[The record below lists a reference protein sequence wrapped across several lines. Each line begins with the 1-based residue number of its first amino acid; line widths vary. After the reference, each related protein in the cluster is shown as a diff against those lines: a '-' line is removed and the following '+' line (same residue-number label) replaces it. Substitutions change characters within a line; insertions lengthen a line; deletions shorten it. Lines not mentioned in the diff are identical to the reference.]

1 MKLFIKKWNN
11 IVWKLGNKKNH
22 ASIFILQLFG
32 VFLFFEKIKEPLHY
46 TTHLQL
52 FGVKYPFWKFTLRKV
67 NDREKKTLERK

>member
-1 MKLFIKKWNN
+1 MKTWKQKEPCIYIYITTIWSFFI
-11 IVWKLGNKKNH
+11 
-22 ASIFILQLFG
+22 
-32 VFLFFEKIKEPLHY
+32 FLFFEKIKEPLHY